1 MTRRNRASVCVALHP
16 GTVDTALSQ
25 PFAKT
30 GLKVRPAEEAAGD
43 LLAVLNNLKPGDTG
57 SLLDYKGLT
66 LPF

>member
-1 MTRRNRASVCVALHP
+1 MTRRNRQSVCVALHP

-30 GLKVRPAEEAAGD
+30 GLNVRPAQEAAGD
-43 LLAVLNNLKPGDTG
+43 LLNVLNNVTPAVTG
-57 SLLDYKGLT
+57 NLLDYQGLT